1 MGVFVRAVITGF
13 GLSVGK
19 AIYDRVNERV
29 FGESESKAK
38 DLTTPDIVP
47 EDADLVTE
55 PD

>member
-13 GLSVGK
+13 GFSVGK
-19 AIYDRVNERV
+19 AIYDRVNERF
-29 FGESESKAK
+29 FGDSEAKAA
-38 DLTTPDIVP
+38 DETTPDVVP